1 MIKLMLNQSIE
12 KNNETFLK
20 EVKSIFK
27 ILEENK
33 YIFKYKTSSL
43 TINIELE
50 ILYDQEE
57 IISLANKLKNF
68 DYIYIVSPK
77 KIVTNLSFWNISGN
91 NTSKNNYIAI
101 LKNNYG
107 DIKKLK
113 VTSIEEA
120 THMYDINKM
129 TSNEYKNWILEGC
142 YKVEKFLYNDY

>member
-1 MIKLMLNQSIE
+1 MLNQSIE

-68 DYIYIVSPK
+68 DY
-77 KIVTNLSFWNISGN
+77 NL
-91 NTSKNNYIAI
+91 K
-101 LKNNYG
+101 
-107 DIKKLK
+107 
-113 VTSIEEA
+113 
-120 THMYDINKM
+120 
-129 TSNEYKNWILEGC
+129 
-142 YKVEKFLYNDY
+142 YNVLFSL